1 MGGLSPETWPV
12 LGAFLILQTLIT
24 WPLVK
29 YIRES
34 HKSQLDDLRAQVEA
48 WKLDRDSQLATTRAI
63 YQASIDYAQKRGDV
77 LHQEKEALI
86 KQLEANSQ
94 RMVLVTEAFAELREA
109 VRDLTKVRR
118 SA

>member
-48 WKLDRDSQLATTRAI
+48 WKLDRDSQLAMTRAI
-63 YQASIDYAQKRGDV
+63 YQASIDYAQKRGDT
-77 LHQEKEALI
+77 LHAEKEKLI
-86 KQLEANSQ
+86 AQLDANSQ
-94 RMVLVTEAFAELREA
+94 QMYRAVEALAELREA
-109 VRDLTKVRR
+109 VRDLTKVRQ